1 MFSSISEKFKAVI
14 QYLRIFEHNIEAHYY
29 RQPFSSEKSQLI
41 LRWAALHGGRIFVE
55 TGTWYGKTISNVASS
70 FTKCYSIEL
79 DYVLYEAARERFKEM
94 PWVQMVHGD
103 SALAIH
109 RVLEEIDGPT
119 VFWLDAHY
127 CGFDTAVGKGKRH
140 TPILEELG
148 SIFSH
153 RVTNH
158 LVLVDDARCFVG
170 IGGYPTIRRLARFI
184 RENGHGYEMRISDD
198 VIVIYRESY

>member
-1 MFSSISEKFKAVI
+1 MFRTLIEKFRALV
-14 QYLRIFEHNIEAHYY
+14 QYLRIFEHTIESHYY
-29 RQPFSSEKSQLI
+29 RQPFASEKSQLI
-41 LRWAALHGGRIFVE
+41 LRWATLHGGRIFVE
-55 TGTWYGKTISNVASS
+55 TGTWHGKTVSNVASS

-79 DYVLYEAARERFKEM
+79 DHDLYEVARERFIEM

-103 SALAIH
+103 SAQAIP
-109 RVLEEIDGPT
+109 RVLKEIDEPT

-127 CGFDTAVGKGKRH
+127 CGFNTAVGKGIRH
-140 TPILEELG
+140 TPILEELA

-153 RVTNH
+153 QVPNH

-184 RENGHGYEMRISDD
+184 RENGRGYEMRISDD
-198 VIVIYRESY
+198 VIVIYRENY

>member
-1 MFSSISEKFKAVI
+1 MFRTLMEKLKAVI
-14 QYLRIFEHNIEAHYY
+14 QYLRIFEHTIESHYY

-41 LRWAALHGGRIFVE
+41 LKWAALHGGRVFVE
-55 TGTWYGKTISNVASS
+55 TGTWRGKTLSNVASS

-79 DYVLYEAARERFKEM
+79 DEVLYQAARERFKKM
-94 PWVQMVHGD
+94 SWVQMVHGD
-103 SALAIH
+103 SAQAISL
-109 RVLEEIDGPT
+109 VLEEIDEPT

-127 CGFDTAVGKGKRH
+127 CGFDTAVGKGKKH
-140 TPILEELG
+140 TPILEELS

-153 RVTNH
+153 RVPNH

-184 RENGHGYEMRISDD
+184 RENSHGYEMRISDD
-198 VIVIYRESY
+198 VIVIYRENY